1 MAGLLALPTAVL
13 LAEILAAAWIGER
26 TPPLP
31 RRAARPKVAV
41 LVPAHNEGAR
51 IVPTLQDI
59 KAQLADGDRL
69 IVIADNCDDGTA
81 AVAAEAGAEVVERN
95 DRARIGKGY
104 ALDFGVRHLSARPP
118 AIVIV
123 IDADCRLAEGAIEQ
137 LAAQC
142 SASGRPAQALYLMQA
157 PERSSLNYQV
167 AAFAWRVKNWVR
179 PLGSSALGLPC
190 QLVGTGMALPWDA
203 LRSIDLASGEIVED
217 LKLGLD
223 LAAAGHAPVFCPSAV
238 VTSEF
243 PSSDAGAQT
252 QRQRW
257 EEGHVGL
264 IMSAVPRMLLL
275 GLRRRDKG
283 LIAMALDLAVP
294 PLALLMLLLLAAL
307 AITGLAAAA
316 GLSPLAFQ
324 ITAAASLAFALSSL
338 VAWWRYGRAVLPVG
352 ALLLIGPY
360 VVAKLWLYA
369 RLIAGRRAARWI
381 RTDRT

>member
-1 MAGLLALPTAVL
+1 
-13 LAEILAAAWIGER
+13 
-26 TPPLP
+26 
-31 RRAARPKVAV
+31 
-41 LVPAHNEGAR
+41 
-51 IVPTLQDI
+51 
-59 KAQLADGDRL
+59 
-69 IVIADNCDDGTA
+69 
-81 AVAAEAGAEVVERN
+81 
-95 DRARIGKGY
+95 
-104 ALDFGVRHLSARPP
+104 
-118 AIVIV
+118 
-123 IDADCRLAEGAIEQ
+123 
-137 LAAQC
+137 
-142 SASGRPAQALYLMQA
+142 
-157 PERSSLNYQV
+157 
-167 AAFAWRVKNWVR
+167 
-179 PLGSSALGLPC
+179 
-190 QLVGTGMALPWDA
+190 MALPWDA